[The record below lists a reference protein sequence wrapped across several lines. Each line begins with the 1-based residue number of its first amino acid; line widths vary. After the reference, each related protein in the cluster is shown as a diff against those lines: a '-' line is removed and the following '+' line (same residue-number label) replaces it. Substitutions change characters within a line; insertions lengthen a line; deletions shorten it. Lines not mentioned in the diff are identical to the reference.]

1 MKRGLLLTFF
11 LGLSPVAFAESF
23 TVYQYSSAESPNKY
37 MYSCGES
44 NCTDL
49 HVQATRLVHDRYGKR
64 LTKRLKDSPLS
75 KHPTYWVYSEK
86 ECDFRVKA
94 VERMPTVTSTMD
106 CFDVDV
112 CKGKGRR
119 WRWSRKEGKV
129 YDNNF

>member
-44 NCTDL
+44 DCTDL
-49 HVQATRLVHDRYGKR
+49 QVQAARIVDKKYGKG

-75 KHPTYWVYSEK
+75 KYPAYWVYSEK
-86 ECDFRVKA
+86 ECDFTVKA
-94 VERMPTVTSTMD
+94 VERMPTVTSTMNW
-106 CFDVDV
+106 FDVDL
-112 CKGKGRR
+112 CLGEAKK
-119 WRWSRKEGKV
+119 WKWSRNGK
-129 YDNNF
+129 NFIDDL